1 MYINDLISFID
12 QIGKSFFVVRS
23 QAKRAK
29 LEELKGSIEMVNQNI
44 EDQNIMLEA
53 EIVELKRR
61 LEEYENSCIECK
73 ENQEKLAYLFDI
85 GYIGKNRKPT
95 QN

>member
-1 MYINDLISFID
+1 MYVNDLISFID
-12 QIGKSFFVVRS
+12 QKGKSFYAVRS
-23 QAKRAK
+23 QAKRDK
-29 LEELKGSIEMVNQNI
+29 LEEYKGSIEMVDKNI

-61 LEEYENSCIECK
+61 LEEYEKSCIEGK

-85 GYIGKNRKPT
+85 GYIDKNGKPT